1 MKLKIFKNKKGQS
14 LVELVVAIGVITIG
28 LFSVWNLFLS
38 NFNGEQEA
46 GARIL
51 SVNLA
56 REGIEIVKN
65 IRDSNW
71 LAIENNDSC
80 FYNGLTYDPC
90 NWDSDLSDDGSGV
103 IENLFSDDVYIDY
116 SADIISDNQTRIY
129 QDLSS
134 GLYSHDSSDQ
144 ATTYRRLINIKNICC
159 DDADADLKCDDL
171 SIDFYVKDIGI
182 SCAASELKVGLD
194 VKSTVSWLIRD
205 QARQLSVEE
214 RLFNWK

>member
-14 LVELVVAIGVITIG
+14 LVELVIAIGVITVG

-38 NFNGEQEA
+38 NFNGEQES

-71 LAIENNDSC
+71 LAIENNNSC
-80 FYNGLTYDPC
+80 SHNGFTSDPC
-90 NWDSDLSDDGSGV
+90 NWDSGLSGDGSGV
-103 IENLFSDDVYIDY
+103 IANILSDDVYIDY
-116 SADIISDNQTRIY
+116 SADTISDSKTRIY
-129 QDLSS
+129 RDPSP
-134 GLYSHDSSDQ
+134 GLYSHDSSGQ
-144 ATTYRRLINIKNICC
+144 ATTYRRLIEMKNICC
-159 DDADADLKCDDL
+159 ADTDVNLKCDDF
-171 SIDFYVKDIGI
+171 SIDFTVEDTACQIL
-182 SCAASELKVGLD
+182 ELKVGVD
-194 VKSTVSWLIRD
+194 VKSTVSWVIKG
-205 QARQLSVEE
+205 QTRQLSVEE